1 MITVFFDDK
10 CGLCSKEIAH
20 YKKIASNEFEWIP
33 ISTDNGRL
41 KNYGIETVDA
51 LKLLHVVDHLGVVHQ
66 GVDSFFVIWRHLRR
80 WRWFA
85 AIVSLPLIHQIL
97 RKLYATFAE
106 WRFRRLSHCRALI
119 DN

>member
-33 ISTDNGRL
+33 ISADKGRL
-41 KNYGIETVDA
+41 QKHGIDTVDA
-51 LKLLHVVDHLGVVHQ
+51 LKLLHVVDHSGVVHQ
-66 GVDSFFVIWRHLRR
+66 GVDSFLVIWRHLKR
-80 WRWFA
+80 WRCLA
-85 AIVSLPLIHQIL
+85 TIASLPLLHQLL
-97 RKLYATFAE
+97 RKLYRTFAE
-106 WRFRRLSHCRALI
+106 WRFRRLSHCKALI

>member
-20 YKKIASNEFEWIP
+20 YQKIASNEFEWIP
-33 ISTDNGRL
+33 ISTDKERL
-41 KNYGIETVDA
+41 QKYGIDTVDA
-51 LKLLHVVDHLGVVHQ
+51 LKLLHVVDHSGVVHQ
-66 GVDSFFVIWRHLRR
+66 GVDSFFVIWRHLKR
-80 WRWFA
+80 WRYLA
-85 AIVSLPLIHQIL
+85 AIASLPLIHQTL
-97 RKLYATFAE
+97 RKLYLTFAE

>member
-33 ISTDNGRL
+33 ISTDKGRL
-41 KNYGIETVDA
+41 KKYGIETVDA
-51 LKLLHVVDHLGVVHQ
+51 LKLLHVVDHSGVVHQ

-80 WRWFA
+80 WRWFGSY
-85 AIVSLPLIHQIL
+85 SL
-97 RKLYATFAE
+97 FA
-106 WRFRRLSHCRALI
+106 FDTPNIKKIIYYFC
-119 DN
+119 